1 VAVELKAIEVDRL
14 VKVYPGGV
22 RALDGVS
29 LAVEEG
35 SSHALLGPN
44 GAGKTTLIRI
54 LTTQLR
60 PTSGTARVMG
70 FDVISQAS
78 RVRELVGYVPQEM
91 SLWTDLTGYEN
102 MLVYAKICGIPSSRR
117 REVIEELLDFME
129 LREAAHRL
137 VRTYSGG
144 MIRRLEIAIALMSR
158 PRILILDE
166 PTIGLDPR
174 ARSLVWDRLLS
185 YKRESG
191 TTIFFAT
198 HYMDE
203 AERYAGAVTILDRG
217 RVIAEGS
224 PEYLKETVGSD
235 GVAVRIGLAEGF
247 ERVGEA
253 VKVLSDM
260 GFRVVGD
267 GGSIVAYVG
276 RVSKDLPRLLEAL
289 YGAGLR
295 VREVEVRERT
305 LDDVFI
311 TLTGR
316 SIEESHGTLKE
327 VLATRRMIRRGG

>member
-1 VAVELKAIEVDRL
+1 
-14 VKVYPGGV
+14 
-22 RALDGVS
+22 
-29 LAVEEG
+29 
-35 SSHALLGPN
+35 
-44 GAGKTTLIRI
+44 
-54 LTTQLR
+54 
-60 PTSGTARVMG
+60 MG
-70 FDVISQAS
+70 FDVVSQAS

-102 MLVYAKICGIPSSRR
+102 MLVYSKIYGIPSSRR
-117 REVIEELLDFME
+117 RGVIEELLDFME

-158 PRILILDE
+158 PGILILDE

-185 YKRESG
+185 YRRESG

-203 AERYAGAVTILDRG
+203 AERYADTVTILDRG

-276 RVSKDLPRLLEAL
+276 RVSRDLPRLLEAL

-311 TLTGR
+311 ALTGR

>member
-1 VAVELKAIEVDRL
+1 M
-14 VKVYPGGV
+14 

-70 FDVISQAS
+70 FDVVSQAS

-102 MLVYAKICGIPSSRR
+102 MLVYSKIYGVPSSRR
-117 REVIEELLDFME
+117 RGVIEELLDFME

-158 PRILILDE
+158 PGILILDE

-174 ARSLVWDRLLS
+174 ARSLVWDRLL
-185 YKRESG
+185 
-191 TTIFFAT
+191 
-198 HYMDE
+198 
-203 AERYAGAVTILDRG
+203 
-217 RVIAEGS
+217 
-224 PEYLKETVGSD
+224 
-235 GVAVRIGLAEGF
+235 
-247 ERVGEA
+247 
-253 VKVLSDM
+253 
-260 GFRVVGD
+260 
-267 GGSIVAYVG
+267 
-276 RVSKDLPRLLEAL
+276 
-289 YGAGLR
+289 
-295 VREVEVRERT
+295 
-305 LDDVFI
+305 
-311 TLTGR
+311 
-316 SIEESHGTLKE
+316 
-327 VLATRRMIRRGG
+327 